1 MMPLQVGSS
10 TEDKAFARVRVAGLD
25 TEGLVARGDAPD
37 WLLERGN
44 TVLALEGMPLPRFI
58 PGPYTEGIATG
69 GVAVLRSPGDYRV
82 MLWGEGPLVSVGSHS
97 CLDYGE
103 LRCGSGE
110 IHISPQFTAAGGM
123 EIDARNGG
131 CVKIGKQSQCGP
143 RVMILTDDMH
153 TIRDMHSGKR
163 VNPYGGRVVIGERV
177 WIPWLRECCRPIAS
191 VLASQLVQLGQK
203 LFGSMLM
210 FPNEFGR
217 NNDFRALICQR
228 NRALIRPY
236 RSDSP

>member
-1 MMPLQVGSS
+1 MGNKVTMMPLQVGSS
-10 TEDKAFARVRVAGLD
+10 TEDKAFARVSVAGLD

-69 GVAVLRSPGDYRV
+69 GVAVLRSPGDYRI
-82 MLWGEGPLVSVGSHS
+82 MLWGEDPLVSVGSHS

-110 IHISPQFTAAGGM
+110 IHISAQFTAAGGM

-131 CVKIGKQSQCGP
+131 YVKIGKQSQCGP

-177 WIPWLRECCRPIAS
+177 WMGLEAIIKGNADI
-191 VLASQLVQLGQK
+191 G
-203 LFGSMLM
+203 
-210 FPNEFGR
+210 
-217 NNDFRALICQR
+217 
-228 NRALIRPY
+228 
-236 RSDSP
+236 SDSVIGARSMATGVLPANSVCVGVPARPVRTEIVWEHADVPE